1 MNSYVT
7 ENIANAMVGSNAF
20 QVRRTP
26 LNIGLLDDEEWLHA
40 QRRPKITQADA
51 DAVKQAV
58 PDAVAGSIQS
68 GWPTPRLDVVAG
80 SQTLG
85 EVVVFGTTPA
95 YQVVQ
100 GYRFS
105 AGRAQ
110 NEIYVRERRPGA
122 LVAAHN
128 TPQG

>member
-58 PDAVAGSIQS
+58 PDAVAVSIQS

-100 GYRFS
+100 DYRFS
-105 AGRAQ
+105 AGPPPNENDAPGRPTVPGLRAHL
-110 NEIYVRERRPGA
+110 PS
-122 LVAAHN
+122 H
-128 TPQG
+128 

>member
-58 PDAVAGSIQS
+58 PDAVAVSIQS
-68 GWPTPRLDVVAG
+68 GWPTPPLDVAAG

-85 EVVVFGTTPA
+85 EVVGFGTTPA
-95 YQVVQ
+95 YQVGQ
-100 GYRFS
+100 DHRFS
-105 AGRAQ
+105 AGRPLHG
-110 NEIYVRERRPGA
+110 NDVRERRRQP
-122 LVAAHN
+122 AARSD
-128 TPQG
+128 